1 MTIQV
6 CAPSTL
12 RLFRYT
18 VASADMYYAEQEQR
32 DVILGKDDYGH
43 IRIWGQTANGGLSTR
58 IGLCRVFLEYG
69 LYCSSWCGA
78 AEAQYH
84 MQNFGERLGHALARY
99 LQDNPALLAA
109 DDPTVR
115 ALEYVF
121 DGMEASF
128 SEDYREAGVR
138 FLVTYCPV
146 EDAARRSGLPNVELA
161 RHGINAMC
169 RRLILDVNP
178 NLVVKTLPDNSPAFM
193 FTITAPVAA

>member
-1 MTIQV
+1 MTTKYSGE
-6 CAPSTL
+6 STL
-12 RLFRYT
+12 RLFQYV

-32 DVILGKDDYGH
+32 DVFLGRDDYGH
-43 IRIWGQTANGGLSTR
+43 IRIWGQTANGGPSTR

-69 LYCSSWCGA
+69 LYCSSWCSR

-84 MQNFGERLGHALARY
+84 MRNFGERLGHALARY
-99 LQDNPALLAA
+99 LLDKPALLAS

-121 DGMEASF
+121 DGLDASF
-128 SEDYREAGVR
+128 SEDHIEAGVR

-146 EDAARRSGLPNVELA
+146 EDAANRSGLPNVELA
-161 RHGINAMC
+161 HHGINAMC

-178 NLVVKTLPDNSPAFM
+178 HLVVKTLPDTSPKFM
-193 FTITAPVAA
+193 FTITTAVPA